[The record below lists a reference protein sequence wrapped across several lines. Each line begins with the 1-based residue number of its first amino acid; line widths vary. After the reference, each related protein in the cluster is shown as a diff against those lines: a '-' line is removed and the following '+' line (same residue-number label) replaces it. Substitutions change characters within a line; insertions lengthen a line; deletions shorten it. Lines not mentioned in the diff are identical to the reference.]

1 MIQANALAYNML
13 CTCQK
18 QRGPKHE
25 IRLAHYISEKLHLAD
40 SLLVKADDTRGFDN
54 EVLMAIVKSTLRDI
68 GRLAGHTGKDGD
80 SCILVYVGNFS

>member
-1 MIQANALAYNML
+1 M
-13 CTCQK
+13 
-18 QRGPKHE
+18 
-25 IRLAHYISEKLHLAD
+25 AD